1 MPSLWTFFLLCLTL
15 CAVWLPAVPV
25 PGGRRL
31 AAWQPF
37 FVAFLASGLLCGELS
52 WIAVLALAATWAAS
66 QASTRPN
73 APRGA
78 AVLSAAAWALSLAL
92 AMHMIPGFS
101 NPLVAAGLRL
111 GEHSPP
117 ITQYASL
124 DKGAAGLILV
134 AFYCQRIR
142 SFREWPGV
150 AAQGIAIGIATSVVV
165 VGAMAALGAIAP
177 DPKLPGFAMLWVPIN
192 LLLTCVAEEA
202 FFRGVLQERLMRWT
216 EGRGRWRWL
225 PIPITSVLFGLVHA
239 GGGAAL
245 AVAAAIAGCGYGL
258 AYARTRRIE
267 SAVLAHFTLN
277 AVHFFGFTYPFA
289 AK

>member
-1 MPSLWTFFLLCLTL
+1 MPSPWTFLLLCLAL
-15 CAVWLPAVPV
+15 CAVWLPAIPL

-37 FVAFLASGLLCGELS
+37 FVAFLASGLVCSELS
-52 WIAVLALAATWAAS
+52 WMAVLALGAAWAAS
-66 QASTRPN
+66 QVATQPG
-73 APRGA
+73 APRC
-78 AVLSAAAWALSLAL
+78 AAALSLAVWALSLAL
-92 AMHMIPGFS
+92 AVHLVPGFS

-134 AFYCQRIR
+134 AFFCRRIR
-142 SFREWPGV
+142 AWREWPGV
-150 AAQGIAIGIATSVVV
+150 AGQGIAIGIATSVVV
-165 VGAMAALGAIAP
+165 LGAVATSGAIAP
-177 DPKLPGFAMLWVPIN
+177 DPKLPRFALLWVPIN

-202 FFRGVLQERLMRWT
+202 FFRGVLQERLMRWA
-216 EGRGRWRWL
+216 EGRDGWRWM
-225 PIPITSVLFGLVHA
+225 PILVASVLFGLVHA
-239 GGGAAL
+239 GGGIAL

-277 AVHFFGFTYPFA
+277 AIHFFGFTYPLA
-289 AK
+289 SS